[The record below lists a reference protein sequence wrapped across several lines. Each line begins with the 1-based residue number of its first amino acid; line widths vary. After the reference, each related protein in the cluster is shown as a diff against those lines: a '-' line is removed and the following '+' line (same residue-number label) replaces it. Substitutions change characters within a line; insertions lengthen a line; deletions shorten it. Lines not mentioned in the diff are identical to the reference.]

1 MPTAYAYIRY
11 SSKAQGGADR
21 DSVDRQMSSIEAITK
36 RQKIELLPENIFSDT
51 GVSGYDGSNSRTG
64 KLKELIDRINSL
76 EIRKGDYVF
85 VESIDR
91 LSRQRL
97 LQAKEL
103 VNNILEKGIVLITTI
118 DGQRYEKP
126 NDVNGIDDLQQDIL
140 LSVISKRA
148 HEESRTKSI
157 RRKSAWNR
165 AKASAE
171 TDQKIFNAHNPPYGI
186 YFDKKTN
193 SFKINEDEAKEIRQ
207 IFESLKYVG
216 VSQAIRE
223 MNGTSKRKW
232 TNKNVS
238 HLFSTKY
245 PLGYYMAQ
253 RRDENKRKVFESYV
267 ENYYPQIIS
276 FELWQEVR
284 NAMEGRKHRKN
295 YGSHSLGNLNIFR
308 HAVKCGECKASLL
321 FEMNKNPKGIQ
332 YSYFHCHTRKEI
344 KGKCNQPRFRFEYA
358 LGILLE
364 LVKNATENP
373 NYIGDGY
380 IDPDYI
386 DVLDPSVWQARHNN
400 FKELLADIMND
411 KGGAIANQQKLSTLE
426 AELSKNLIIEQN
438 LNKSFE
444 GFADGVIP
452 DLFINRV
459 IKVKNSITELRTEIT
474 KLKAS
479 LNTNKTDLRI
489 YSTKDILRL
498 YETEQGRL
506 ELNHFF
512 TVNEITFIFEYSKE
526 TRTLIGKVLHKG
538 VFIQWVEK
546 KFPLHNPLVKEYG
559 IQNINKMSETSKA
572 IQPSQS
578 QN

>member
-36 RQKIELLPENIFSDT
+36 RQNIELLPQNIFSDT

-64 KLKELIDRINSL
+64 KLKELIDRINNL

-186 YFDKKTN
+186 YFDEKTN

-216 VSQAIRE
+216 VSQTIRA
-223 MNGTSKRKW
+223 MNETSKRKW

-238 HLFSTKY
+238 NLFSTKY

-253 RRDENKRKVFESYV
+253 RRDEQKRKIFESYI

-321 FEMNKNPKGIQ
+321 FEMNKNPKGIK

-373 NYIGDGY
+373 NYIGEGN
-380 IDPDYI
+380 IDADYV
-386 DVLDPSVWQARHNN
+386 DVLDPDVWKVRHNN

-426 AELSKNLIIEQN
+426 SELSKNLIIEQN

-444 GFADGVIP
+444 GFTDGVIP
-452 DLFINRV
+452 DIFINRV
-459 IKVKNSITELRTEIT
+459 IKVKNSIIELRTEIT

-506 ELNHFF
+506 ELNNFF
-512 TVNEITFIFEYSKE
+512 TVNEISFIFEYSKE
-526 TRTLIGKVLHKG
+526 ARTLIGKVLHKG

-559 IQNINKMSETSKA
+559 IQNINKMSETDKS

>member
-11 SSKAQGGADR
+11 SSKAQGGADK
-21 DSVDRQMSSIEAITK
+21 DSVDRQMSSIEAVTK
-36 RQKIELLPENIFSDT
+36 RHNIELLSQNIFSDT

-64 KLKELIDRINSL
+64 KLKELIDRINNL
-76 EIRKGDYVF
+76 EIKKGDYVF

-126 NDVNGIDDLQQDIL
+126 NDTNGIDDLQQDIL

-171 TDQKIFNAHNPPYGI
+171 TDQTIFNAHNPPYGI
-186 YFDKKTN
+186 HYDKKTN
-193 SFKINEDEAKEIRQ
+193 SFIINEDEAKEIRQ

-216 VSQAIRE
+216 VSQTIRDI
-223 MNGTSKRKW
+223 NATSKRKW
-232 TNKNVS
+232 SNKNIS
-238 HLFSTKY
+238 LLFSTKY

-253 RRDENKRKVFESYV
+253 RRDEQRRKIFESYI

-284 NAMEGRKHRKN
+284 NAMEGRKRRKN
-295 YGSHSLGNLNIFR
+295 YGSHSLGNLNIVR
-308 HAVKCGECKASLL
+308 HSVKCGQCKATLL

-332 YSYFHCHTRKEI
+332 YSYFHCYTQKEI
-344 KGKCNQPRFRFEYA
+344 KGKCEQPRFRFEYA

-364 LVKNATENP
+364 FVKNATEKP
-373 NYIGDGY
+373 NYIGAGI
-380 IDPDYI
+380 IDADYI
-386 DVLDPSVWQARHNN
+386 DQLDPDVWEERHNT
-400 FKELLADIMND
+400 FKELLAYLMND
-411 KGGAIANQQKLSTLE
+411 KGGAITTQKQLSIFE
-426 AELSKNLIIEQN
+426 AELSKNVIIEQN

-444 GFADGVIP
+444 TFDDGVIP
-452 DLFINRV
+452 ELFIKRV
-459 IKVKNSITELRTEIT
+459 VSVQNTIQQLRAEIT

-489 YSTKDILRL
+489 YSTDDILRL

-506 ELNHFF
+506 ELNNFF
-512 TVNEITFIFEYSKE
+512 VVNEISFVFDYIKE

-538 VFIQWVEK
+538 HFIQWVEK

-559 IQNINKMSETSKA
+559 IQNINKIAETSNGFQYSKD
-572 IQPSQS
+572 
-578 QN
+578 

>member
-36 RQKIELLPENIFSDT
+36 HQNIELLPENIFSDT
-51 GVSGYDGSNSRTG
+51 GISGYDGSNSRTG

-76 EIRKGDYVF
+76 EIRTGDYVF

-165 AKASAE
+165 AKANAE

-186 YFDKKTN
+186 FFDKKTN

-207 IFESLKYVG
+207 IFESLKFVG
-216 VSQAIRE
+216 VSQTIKE
-223 MNGTSKRKW
+223 INTTSKRKW

-253 RRDENKRKVFESYV
+253 RRDEHKKKVFESYI

-284 NAMEGRKHRKN
+284 NAMEGRKHRRN

-308 HAVKCGECKASLL
+308 HVIKCGECKASLL

-373 NYIGDGY
+373 NYIGEGY
-380 IDPDYI
+380 VDPDYI
-386 DVLDPSVWQARHNN
+386 DVLDPDIWEARHNN

-426 AELSKNLIIEQN
+426 AELSKNLVIEQN

-444 GFADGVIP
+444 AYSDGVIP

-459 IKVKNSITELRTEIT
+459 IKVKKSITELRTEIT

-498 YETEQGRL
+498 YETEKGRL
-506 ELNHFF
+506 ELNNFF
-512 TVNEITFIFEYSKE
+512 TVNEISFIFEYSKE
-526 TRTLIGKVLHKG
+526 NRTLVGKVLHKG

-546 KFPLHNPLVKEYG
+546 KFPLHNPLVEEYG

-572 IQPSQS
+572 IEPSQS